1 MVPQTHQL
9 HLVVV
14 VFHQDTRKIQRLC
27 LLFVIHQMLKLEGLY
42 GILPEHLQLDAFP
55 DPVEPCIKLT
65 YISCHFLVLTNSPTT
80 MSTS

>member
-1 MVPQTHQL
+1 
-9 HLVVV
+9 
-14 VFHQDTRKIQRLC
+14 
-27 LLFVIHQMLKLEGLY
+27 MLKLDGLY

-65 YISCHFLVLTNSPTT
+65 YMSCHFLVLTNSPTT